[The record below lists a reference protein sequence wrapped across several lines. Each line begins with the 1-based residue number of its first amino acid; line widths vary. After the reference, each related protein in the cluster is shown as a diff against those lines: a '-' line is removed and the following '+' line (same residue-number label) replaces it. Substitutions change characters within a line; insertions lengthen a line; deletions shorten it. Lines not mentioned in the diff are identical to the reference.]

1 MRRLLLSCTLMFCFI
16 TDGIAQNEFKEIRF
30 NHEGGDKKAQYFLT
44 GKVTNQETGLPLE
57 NVSVHIDGFFTGV
70 NTDKNGLYIFPLD
83 SGRHRIVFRR
93 FGKQADYYLIQIFR
107 DAVLDVSLSNL
118 DFQLDVFTVLAEER
132 DRNVKSPIT
141 GVTKMTMEEIKLV
154 PALMGEPDVFNVL
167 QSMPGVT
174 SVGEGS
180 AGLNIRGGQADQ
192 NLILMNEAIVLSN
205 NHALGFLS
213 AFNGDVVQ
221 NFALYKGNVPAQFGG
236 RSASALNIGMRK
248 GDFETWGGSVS
259 LGTAVTKLMLEGPL
273 KTDKTSIIAGLRR
286 SNLNWKLGTV
296 DQLDVSNSR
305 LNFHDIY
312 TAINHKFSQ
321 NHTLEWNL
329 LNTGDRFQF
338 SDQFG
343 FRWNNLVSSLTSRNL
358 ITDNF
363 SITGMLA
370 YGNFTNRFF
379 EPSVNDAFQIS
390 NGLEYQQAKLTG
402 LWTSESMELSFGIEA
417 VNYQMKPEE
426 RAPFNERSGITPAAV
441 SKQQGLEWAPFV
453 GLDWTVSEKFSISVG
468 ARYSFYQQNG
478 PDSVFLYQENL
489 PISRF
494 TIVDRVAFDAGPI
507 AQFSG
512 FEPRFSFRWALDE
525 TQSIKAGASVMN
537 QYLQTISNATG
548 PTPIDLW
555 QVSTSY
561 ILPQRSVNLS
571 LGYFRNFK
579 ENDWSTS
586 VEGFYR
592 TTDNQLEYRDFAQL
606 FLNPHI
612 ETELIQGEG
621 KAYGAELM
629 IQRNRGGVTGWL
641 SYTYSRSLI
650 RTTSP
655 FSEIQVNRGEWFP
668 TNFDRP
674 HILSL
679 VGNVHLGKKRFFNA
693 SFNYS
698 TGRPVTAPAT
708 NYIIAGIFVPDFGDR
723 NQFRIPDYIRLDFS
737 YLTNGIVRGWEDSF
751 NFSIYNLLSR
761 RNAYSVFFE
770 RENQSRR
777 LRPFQLSILG
787 SIFPT
792 MSYTVNF

>member
-1 MRRLLLSCTLMFCFI
+1 MFCFI

-30 NHEGGDKKAQYFLT
+30 EYEGGIKKAQYLLT
-44 GKVTNQETGLPLE
+44 GKVTSKETGLPLD
-57 NVSVHIDGFFTGV
+57 NVAIHIDGFFTGV
-70 NTDKNGLYIFPLD
+70 NTDKNGLYVFPLD

-93 FGKQADYYLIQIFR
+93 FGKQADFYIVHIYR
-107 DAVLDVSLSNL
+107 DAVLDASISNL
-118 DFQLDVFTVLAEER
+118 DFQLEMFTVMAEER

-141 GVTKMTMEEIKLV
+141 GVTKMNIEELKLV

-236 RSASALNIGMRK
+236 RSASALNIDMRK
-248 GDFETWGGSVS
+248 GDFENWKGSVS
-259 LGTAVTKLMLEGPL
+259 LGTAVTKLMLEGPI

-305 LNFHDIY
+305 LNFSDVYAGLTHR
-312 TAINHKFSQ
+312 FSQ
-321 NHTLEWNL
+321 KHTLEWNVL
-329 LNTGDRFQF
+329 HTGDRFQF

-343 FRWNNLVSSLTSRNL
+343 FRWNNTVSSLTSKNL
-358 ITDNF
+358 LSDNF
-363 SITGMLA
+363 SLIGMLA
-370 YGNFTNRFF
+370 YGDFTNRFF
-379 EPSVNDAFQIS
+379 EPSPNDAFEIA
-390 NGLEYQQAKLTG
+390 NGLQYQQGKLSA
-402 LWTSESMELSFGIEA
+402 LWTTETVEFTFGVEA
-417 VNYQMKPEE
+417 VNYQMKPERRE
-426 RAPFNERSGITPAAV
+426 PLNERSGISPATV
-441 SKQQGLEWAPFV
+441 NKQQGLEWAPFV
-453 GLDWTVSEKFSISVG
+453 GLDWNVSETFSFSLG

-478 PDSVFLYQENL
+478 PDSVFIYRENL
-489 PISRF
+489 PISRLN
-494 TIVDRVAFDAGPI
+494 IVDRVAFESGPI
-507 AQFSG
+507 VNYGG
-512 FEPRFSFRWALDE
+512 FEPRFSFRIALDDR
-525 TQSIKAGASVMN
+525 QSVKAGASVMN
-537 QYLQTISNATG
+537 QYLQTISDATG

-561 ILPQRSVNLS
+561 ILPQRSFNYS

-592 TTDNQLEYRDFAQL
+592 TTQNQLEYRDFAQL

-612 ETELIQGEG
+612 ETELVQGEG
-621 KAYGAELM
+621 MAYGAELM

-641 SYTYSRSLI
+641 SYTFSRSLI
-650 RTTSP
+650 RTTAP
-655 FSEIQVNRGEWFP
+655 FQEIQVNRGEWFP

-679 VGNVHLGKKRFFNA
+679 VGNVNLGKKRFFNA

-698 TGRPVTAPAT
+698 TGRPVTAPTA

-737 YLTNGIVRGWEDSF
+737 YLTNGIVREWNDSF
-751 NFSIYNLLSR
+751 NFSIYNVLSR

-792 MSYTVNF
+792 MAYTVNF